1 MQDADLLQMVTSVDV
16 QAKSTDLNT
25 DVIHR
30 DMRDREFLDMCKAL
44 GGGCL
49 TISLAK
55 VQHDLL
61 TYQTMRHLM
70 CDFTRRAA
78 REAGDYRE
86 HLSDEPDSVV
96 FINPDDV

>member
-1 MQDADLLQMVTSVDV
+1 MQDADLLRTVTPADV
-16 QAKSTDLNT
+16 QAKSAGPITDM
-25 DVIHR
+25 IQP
-30 DMRDREFLDMCKAL
+30 DMRDRVFTDMCKAL

-70 CDFTRRAA
+70 NDFIRRAA

-86 HLSDEPDSVV
+86 YPGDEPGL
-96 FINPDDV
+96 I